1 MVRECRPAM
10 SEDEFIPLS
19 SLQHFVYCPRQ
30 CALIHTEQQ
39 WAENALTA
47 EGRLLH
53 ERVDLGGATRKG
65 GVTTS
70 RSVAIRSTRL
80 GLSGIADVVETRG
93 SRVPYP
99 VEYKRGR
106 PKTHRAD
113 EVQLCAQAICLE
125 EMLGADVPE
134 GALYYGKNR
143 RRQVVAFDVALRR
156 LTEDVAHRTHSLL
169 RSRGTPPPEYSPRKC
184 GRCSLQEVCRPR
196 RPKAAQDVAK
206 WLAHAIAD

>member
-1 MVRECRPAM
+1 MPDAPAPR

-19 SLQHFVYCPRQ
+19 ALQHFVYCPRQ

-53 ERVDLGGATRKG
+53 ERVEDGGTTRRG
-65 GVTTS
+65 GVATS

-80 GLSGIADVVETRG
+80 GLSGIADVVETRDG
-93 SRVPYP
+93 GVPYP

-125 EMLGADVPE
+125 EMLGVEVPE

-143 RRQVVAFDVALRR
+143 RRQVVAFDMALRQ
-156 LTEDVAHRTHSLL
+156 LTEDIADGTHALL
-169 RSRGTPPPEYSPRKC
+169 RSRRTPPAEYNPRKC
-184 GRCSLQEVCRPR
+184 GRCSLRDVCQPR
-196 RPKAAQDVAK
+196 QPKAARDVAS
-206 WLAHAIAD
+206 WLARAIAE

>member
-1 MVRECRPAM
+1 MPDAPAPR

-19 SLQHFVYCPRQ
+19 ALQHFVYCPRQ
-30 CALIHTEQQ
+30 CALIHSERQ

-53 ERVDLGGATRKG
+53 ERVDDGGATRRG
-65 GVTTS
+65 EVTTS

-80 GLSGIADVVETRG
+80 GLSGIADVVETRDG
-93 SRVPYP
+93 GVPYP

-125 EMLGADVPE
+125 EMLGVDIPE

-143 RRQVVAFDVALRR
+143 RRQVVAFDTALRR
-156 LTEDVAHRTHSLL
+156 YTEDIADQTHTLL
-169 RSRGTPPPEYSPRKC
+169 RSRRTPPAEYDPRKC
-184 GRCSLQEVCRPR
+184 GRCSLQDICRPR
-196 RPKAAQDVAK
+196 QPKAARGVAN
-206 WLAHAIAD
+206 WLAQAIAE